1 VGIKARYQ
9 ERLANLQEGPIMDG
23 LLQDHARRSQLELLV
38 SQQRYEDVMALLSD
52 AIAQNPRDRDACL
65 FRFLVMRIM
74 LLHHALDYYQE
85 NLPPLSMRSIL
96 RGLAR
101 SGRACL
107 RAVCRARAGFTP
119 WVLRIHV
126 GCRVKLP
133 RLLSTDRLQQ
143 MLWQLVKGLRA
154 VRYERVFENGK
165 ILAVRAQNR
174 LHMARRQRVVFVDSA
189 VGLISIITAVCG
201 VLLAVFASRSPT
213 VAQAP
218 AARAQQVGRPAVS
231 SPDPMSGLETQPR
244 HEKLSSAMDQPSRS
258 LEEVRGDA
266 VHRPVAEKADA
277 ETEASKAAQRATSVI
292 KGKKNG
298 RDATSTKPAHNT
310 NRVDNKRPVIVP
322 SKSPAVMRSGEK
334 ESPVSVAVTK
344 TSTSYRTRGPIAVRE
359 AARFGAPT
367 LGQLAEGVSVAVL
380 NVRNSWAK
388 VLLDGETTGFVRIEF
403 LAPAP

>member
-1 VGIKARYQ
+1 
-9 ERLANLQEGPIMDG
+9 MDG
-23 LLQDHARRSQLELLV
+23 LLQDSARRSQLELLV
-38 SQQRYEDVMALLSD
+38 SQQRYEDIMALLSD
-52 AIAQNPRDRDACL
+52 AIAQNPQDRDACM

-74 LLHHALDYYQE
+74 LLHHALDNYQE
-85 NLPPLSMRSIL
+85 NLLPLSKRSIL

-107 RAVCRARAGFTP
+107 RAVYRARAGFTP
-119 WVLRIHV
+119 WVLRIHA

-143 MLWQLVKGLRA
+143 RLWQLVKELRA
-154 VRYERVFENGK
+154 ALYERVFENCK
-165 ILAVRAQNR
+165 ILAVRAQNCLR
-174 LHMARRQRVVFVDSA
+174 MARRQRVGFADSA
-189 VGLISIITAVCG
+189 VGLISIVTVVCG
-201 VLLAVFASRSPT
+201 FLLTVFASRSPT

-218 AARAQQVGRPAVS
+218 AARAQMVVRPAVS
-231 SPDPMSGLETQPR
+231 SPAPMSGLETQPT
-244 HEKLSSAMDQPSRS
+244 HEKLSIFSSAMDQPSRD
-258 LEEVRGDA
+258 LEEVHGAA

-277 ETEASKAAQRATSVI
+277 KTEASKAAQRATSVI

-298 RDATSTKPAHNT
+298 RDATSTKLAHNT
-310 NRVDNKRPVIVP
+310 DRVVNKRPVTVP
-322 SKSPAVMRSGEK
+322 PESPAVARSGEK
-334 ESPVSVAVTK
+334 ESPVSVAVTE
-344 TSTSYRTRGPIAVRE
+344 TSARYRTRGPIAVRK

-367 LGQLAEGVSVAVL
+367 LEQLAEGVSVAVL

>member
-1 VGIKARYQ
+1 
-9 ERLANLQEGPIMDG
+9 MDG
-23 LLQDHARRSQLELLV
+23 LLQDRARRSQLELLV
-38 SQQRYEDVMALLSD
+38 SQQRYEDIMALLSD
-52 AIAQNPRDRDACL
+52 AIAQNPGDRDACL
-65 FRFLVMRIM
+65 FRFLVMRIL

-85 NLPPLSMRSIL
+85 NLPPLSKHSIL

-107 RAVCRARAGFTP
+107 RAACRARAGFTP
-119 WVLRIHV
+119 WVLRIHA

-143 MLWQLVKGLRA
+143 RLGQLVKGLRA
-154 VRYERVFENGK
+154 VLYERVFENGK

-174 LHMARRQRVVFVDSA
+174 LCMARRQRVVFAVSA
-189 VGLISIITAVCG
+189 VGLISIVTAVCG
-201 VLLAVFASRSPT
+201 VLLTVFASRSPT
-213 VAQAP
+213 VAQAT
-218 AARAQQVGRPAVS
+218 AARAQKVGRPAVS

-244 HEKLSSAMDQPSRS
+244 HEKLSIFSSAMDQPSRA

-277 ETEASKAAQRATSVI
+277 ETETSKAAQRATSVI

-310 NRVDNKRPVIVP
+310 DRVDNKRPVIVP
-322 SKSPAVMRSGEK
+322 PESPAVTRSGET

-344 TSTSYRTRGPIAVRE
+344 TSTSYRTRGPIAIRE

-367 LGQLAEGVSVAVL
+367 IEQLAAGASVAVL
-380 NVRNSWAK
+380 DVRNSWAK